1 MAISFNT
8 LLDSGC
14 TRHVVRDRTLFH
26 DYADLERS
34 ISVGTATC
42 GSLEA
47 LGSGDVEFRYPFGDI
62 HVIFTLRDCLYAPMA
77 PTNLLSVGTLVER
90 GMSCLFSPG
99 GVTRAFY
106 PADHPKFPNL
116 TFSATVVNRLS
127 FLFLDFIPPQAVAS
141 SVPVAFSARVSPMVT
156 VAVSPSQSLPS
167 SSRSQAPRR
176 QPTGISPPRKKLP
189 FPNPH
194 YLIIDTTLPSHIF
207 RDRSLFTTYVPS
219 RRLHQNIFG
228 TDIIIEG
235 TGDVH
240 VRVDVSGQSILFRF

>member
-1 MAISFNT
+1 MFKILAHIFTVLFLSPLILLT
-8 LLDSGC
+8 LLTYLYFSIPIFLTFPSFIIHLLDLDSWNHSC
-14 TRHVVRDRTLFH
+14 FRIYSIHSSLFH

-34 ISVGTATC
+34 ISIGTATC

-99 GVTRAFY
+99 GVMRAFY
-106 PADHPKFPNL
+106 PADHSKILNL
-116 TFSATVVNRLS
+116 TFSATVVNCLS
-127 FLFLDFIPPQAVAS
+127 FFFLDFIPPQAVAS
-141 SVPVAFSARVSPMVT
+141 SVPVAFSARVSPLVT

-167 SSRSQAPRR
+167 SSCSQASRR
-176 QPTGISPPRKKLP
+176 QSISLPRKKLP

-194 YLIIDTTLPSHIF
+194 YLIIF
-207 RDRSLFTTYVPS
+207 
-219 RRLHQNIFG
+219 
-228 TDIIIEG
+228 
-235 TGDVH
+235 
-240 VRVDVSGQSILFRF
+240 SGIALCL